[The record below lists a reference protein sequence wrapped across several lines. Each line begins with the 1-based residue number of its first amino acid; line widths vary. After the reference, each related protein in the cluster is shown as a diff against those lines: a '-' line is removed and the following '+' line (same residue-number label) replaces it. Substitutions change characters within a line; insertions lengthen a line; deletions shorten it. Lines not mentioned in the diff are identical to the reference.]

1 MEKINQFSIQRFLL
15 LIKRN
20 AVLNLKTWLI
30 GFGAISGLLILIAQ
44 LQAYQ
49 SGGILDINGIAI
61 TGLTFIFIGG
71 YLVTSMAYNEI
82 HTPARSQFFLTL
94 PATNAEKLFSHWFL
108 TSFLYVVVATLVL
121 FVILLLSSL
130 LTTLIYGSG
139 IELFRPFS
147 SGNIRLMGIY
157 MVTQSVFFLGAIY
170 FRKNN
175 FLKTVLTAFVLMMLL
190 STWAGL
196 SMWITFGTG
205 HFSPDN
211 ESLSPAFV
219 NYMENVVPSIA
230 KIVFWGILTPFF
242 LTVSYFTLK
251 EREV

>member
-1 MEKINQFSIQRFLL
+1 MEKINQFSIQRFFL

-20 AVLNLKTWLI
+20 VIMNIKTWLI

-49 SGGILDINGIAI
+49 AGGILDINAIATTGI
-61 TGLTFIFIGG
+61 TFIFIGG

-94 PATNAEKLFSHWFL
+94 PATNAEKLLSHWFL
-108 TSFLYVVVATLVL
+108 TSLLYIVIAYLVL
-121 FVILLLSSL
+121 FAILLLSSL
-130 LTTLIYGSG
+130 ITALIYGSG
-139 IELFRPFS
+139 ITLFQPFS
-147 SGNIRLMGIY
+147 SGNLKLMGIY

-175 FLKTVLTAFVLMMLL
+175 LLKTILTAFVLMMFL
-190 STWAGL
+190 SMWAGL
-196 SMWITFGTG
+196 AMWITFGTS

-211 ESLSPAFV
+211 ESFSPAFV
-219 NYMENVVPSIA
+219 NYMENVIPTVA
-230 KIVFWGILTPFF
+230 KIVFWGIITPFF